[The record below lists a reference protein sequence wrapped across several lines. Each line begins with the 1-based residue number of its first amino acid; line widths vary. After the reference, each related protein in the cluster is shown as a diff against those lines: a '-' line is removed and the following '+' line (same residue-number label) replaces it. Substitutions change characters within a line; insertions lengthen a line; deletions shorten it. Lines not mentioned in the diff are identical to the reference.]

1 VNRLWPRRISQ
12 GSAKRTAVNS
22 IPQENPRGVKTE
34 ISPKAPTSSARAS
47 RKLRT
52 AEAGMHPWCHHPAAM
67 LAAVVAATR
76 TGAGQCS
83 PSRRS
88 GDHQSEGGRRPPCRA
103 SGTVVGM
110 KGSGRSPRIWI
121 DFEQGADYGSS
132 AASVEAFA
140 ELRGCFR
147 TFTEAWLF
155 RGRDAPLVRGFYYP
169 LSSHIRFGIP
179 KDLGPLAVLIDECG
193 DQLWLN
199 AVSCGDGDSAAAAST
214 LLNTLDF
221 VVPAGSSDVS
231 ALHGCDEMHFV
242 DRKMAGTRLFGE
254 PTPVPPP
261 GKTFVHGGRLICR
274 MEFDKGGVSAAD
286 LRKLWTMATEPDC
299 WLGRIAELTCY
310 DSRIRSEKAGH
321 DGCQLIA
328 VGESERELWLRLPE
342 PDDYDRLSGRRRDQ
356 YEGSY
361 TEYQAVVQAIF
372 YDVGIDIDPPDDRPW
387 RERILGQHR
396 PPPEVIHWP

>member
-1 VNRLWPRRISQ
+1 MR
-12 GSAKRTAVNS
+12 
-22 IPQENPRGVKTE
+22 
-34 ISPKAPTSSARAS
+34 
-47 RKLRT
+47 
-52 AEAGMHPWCHHPAAM
+52 
-67 LAAVVAATR
+67 
-76 TGAGQCS
+76 
-83 PSRRS
+83 
-88 GDHQSEGGRRPPCRA
+88 
-103 SGTVVGM
+103 
-110 KGSGRSPRIWI
+110 GSGRSPRIWI
-121 DFEQGADYGSS
+121 DFEHGADYGSPADS
-132 AASVEAFA
+132 IEAFA

-147 TFTEAWLF
+147 LFTEAWLF
-155 RGRDAPLVRGFYYP
+155 CGRDAPLLRGFYYP

-179 KDLGPLAVLIDECG
+179 KDRGPLAVLIDECG

-199 AVSCGDGDSAAAAST
+199 AVSCGDGDSAAPSST
-214 LLNTLDF
+214 LLKTLDF
-221 VVPAGSSDVS
+221 LVPPGSSDDS
-231 ALHGCDEMHFV
+231 GLRGHDEMHFV
-242 DRKMAGTRLFGE
+242 DRKLASTRPVGQ

-274 MEFDKGGVSAAD
+274 VEFDKGGVSAAD
-286 LRKLWTMATEPDC
+286 LRKLWTMATEREC
-299 WLGRIAELTCY
+299 WLGRVAELTCY

-342 PDDYDRLSGRRRDQ
+342 PDDYDRISGRRRDH

-372 YDVGIDIDPPDDRPW
+372 HDVGIDIDPPDDRPW